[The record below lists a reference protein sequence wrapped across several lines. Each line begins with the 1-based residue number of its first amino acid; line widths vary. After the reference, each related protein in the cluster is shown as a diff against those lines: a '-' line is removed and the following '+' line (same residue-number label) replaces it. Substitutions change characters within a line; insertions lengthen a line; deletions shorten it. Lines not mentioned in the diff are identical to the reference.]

1 MSLKTST
8 FEKQAGQ
15 SQVKSPASMKTTY
28 FSAKQLLPIPTAS
41 AQEQGMLAKLEGSI
55 KTMESGATSVV
66 KVKLSEGNDPYIS
79 VMQD

>member
-1 MSLKTST
+1 MLVAC
-8 FEKQAGQ
+8 FEAR
-15 SQVKSPASMKTTY
+15 
-28 FSAKQLLPIPTAS
+28 FFLPGTAS
-41 AQEQGMLAKLEGSI
+41 VQEQGILAQLEGSI